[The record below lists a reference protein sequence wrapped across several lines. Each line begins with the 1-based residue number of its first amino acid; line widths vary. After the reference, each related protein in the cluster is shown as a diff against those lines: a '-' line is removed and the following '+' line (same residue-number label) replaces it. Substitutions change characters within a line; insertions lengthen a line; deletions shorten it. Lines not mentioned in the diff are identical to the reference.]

1 MDDYIPQPRSRLSDE
16 AATQVLDFLYDL
28 IADFESAYAG
38 QILRHRQA
46 EARCYRDLRQQALF
60 DEPDLDPDPDPDRDP
75 F

>member
-1 MDDYIPQPRSRLSDE
+1 MDNDSIPQPRPRLTDE

-28 IADFESAYAG
+28 VADFESAYAG

-46 EARCYRDLRQQALF
+46 EAEHQRDPRQLPPF
-60 DEPDLDPDPDPDRDP
+60 GDPDDDP

>member
-46 EARCYRDLRQQALF
+46 EADEQRDLRQLTLF
-60 DEPDLDPDPDPDRDP
+60 ADPNGDP

>member
-1 MDDYIPQPRSRLSDE
+1 MDDYIPQPRPRLSDE
-16 AATQVLDFLYDL
+16 AAAHVLDFLYDL

-46 EARCYRDLRQQALF
+46 EADEQRDLRQLTLF
-60 DEPDLDPDPDPDRDP
+60 ADPNGDP

>member
-46 EARCYRDLRQQALF
+46 EADEQSDLRQLTLF
-60 DEPDLDPDPDPDRDP
+60 ADPNGNP